1 MSLSCLLVF
10 SIYAWPNAR
19 TIPQVAVY
27 TLAAVKRRQ
36 RVCWNEPA
44 RLVFFYIT
52 VITRQLLDLWCPL
65 KHKHANC
72 LPKSVSSFVITEAE
86 SFNNLAHCQRVRQHK
101 CARKRR
107 ERKRAASV
115 VVYNMFSCW
124 LKNNTNPW
132 TAEFFF
138 LCLCITLR
146 SYRNNTSVRL
156 HIQVYQYAPD
166 EKDLKDFLFGSGFWV
181 NVVFADGTT

>member
-1 MSLSCLLVF
+1 M
-10 SIYAWPNAR
+10 
-19 TIPQVAVY
+19 Y

-107 ERKRAASV
+107 ERKRAACV

-138 LCLCITLR
+138 FMFMYYTAVLSQQYVCTFTHTSIPICTGREGFKRFSFRFRFLSQCRLCW
-146 SYRNNTSVRL
+146 RNNL
-156 HIQVYQYAPD
+156 AEQ
-166 EKDLKDFLFGSGFWV
+166 
-181 NVVFADGTT
+181 

>member
-1 MSLSCLLVF
+1 MLKRARAFSVLL
-10 SIYAWPNAR
+10 YHCNH
-19 TIPQVAVY
+19 
-27 TLAAVKRRQ
+27 AAIVGFVVPVETQ
-36 RVCWNEPA
+36 
-44 RLVFFYIT
+44 
-52 VITRQLLDLWCPL
+52 TRKLFA
-65 KHKHANC
+65 H
-72 LPKSVSSFVITEAE
+72 KSVSSFVITEAE

-107 ERKRAASV
+107 ERKRAACV